1 MRFQKSLLGT
11 AAILYA
17 IGLAQPGD
25 ALAQGQPVK
34 GGQVIV
40 GIGGDPPVVNPDV
53 TTGIP
58 DQFTGC
64 LVYEGL
70 IRVKVDSTIDP
81 MLATKWSVSP
91 DGKTYT
97 FDLRAAKWQDGQNFT
112 SEDVKHS
119 LTEVSAKF
127 ASVFSSAA
135 KVLDRIET
143 PAPDKVVVHLKEPF
157 GPFLMSLA
165 CQQGGAIMPAHLF
178 RGKDVLTNP
187 ATTQS
192 PMGTGPFKLA
202 EWKRG
207 DYLKFTRNATYWDPN
222 KPYLDEIVAK
232 VLPQAGARTQALLGG
247 EVDFVTGYYIQPN
260 DYSTIRANA
269 NLKVQPSGFPPSAN
283 NLFFN
288 VLRKPLDDKKVRQA
302 LTMATDRE
310 YLLRTAWFGVGEVG
324 TSPISTMIQWT
335 ANPNV
340 DYRKMYPF
348 DYAKANAALDAAGL
362 KRDANGTR
370 FQTRILYPADET
382 DFERVAVSL
391 KAMWKNVGVDVVVDG
406 LDRPT
411 VEKRAFIDSDFDLH
425 INSYTSYGDPALGLG
440 RIFLTSAIGK
450 AYSNASGYSNAEVD
464 KLFAEAEGG
473 TTEQERG
480 LVYRKAQKILADDLP
495 VLTLR
500 EFLAYDVYSSNI
512 QGLENDA
519 YLPSWTDA
527 WLKN

>member
-1 MRFQKSLLGT
+1 MGHLKISTAT
-11 AAILYA
+11 AAAL
-17 IGLAQPGD
+17 LALSVAAPAD
-25 ALAQGQPVK
+25 AQNTPK
-34 GGQVIV
+34 RGGTVIV
-40 GIGGDPPVVNPDV
+40 AIPSSPGAINPTITSSV
-53 TTGIP
+53 P
-58 DQFTGC
+58 DQVASCTI
-64 LVYEGL
+64 YEGL
-70 IRVKVDSTIDP
+70 VKISGQKILP
-81 MLATKWSVSP
+81 QLAKSWSISP

-97 FDLRAAKWQDGQNFT
+97 FDLVKANWQDGKPFT
-112 SEDVKHS
+112 SEDVKWA
-119 LTEVSAKF
+119 LMEINAKVTP
-127 ASVFSSAA
+127 SFSSG
-135 KVLDRIET
+135 VGRMLESIEA
-143 PAPDKVVVHLKEPF
+143 PAPDKVILKLKQPF
-157 GPFLMSLA
+157 GPVIRSLS
-165 CQQGGAIMPAHLF
+165 CNQGGALLPKHIF
-178 RGKDVLTNP
+178 EGQNVLTTAASKEKP
-187 ATTQS
+187 L
-192 PMGTGPFKLA
+192 GTGPFKLA
-202 EWKRG
+202 EWKVG
-207 DYLKFTRNATYWDPN
+207 DFQRLVRNDDYWQPG
-222 KPYLDEIVAK
+222 KPYLDTVIVK
-232 VLPQAGARTQALLGG
+232 VIPQSTGRVQALKAG
-247 EVDFVTGYYIQPN
+247 EIDYIPYYFIPAN
-260 DYSTIRANA
+260 DLAQFQNNPKYTIEET
-269 NLKVQPSGFPPSAN
+269 KVQPAQAM
-283 NLFFN
+283 LFFN
-288 VLRKPLDDKKVRQA
+288 LRKKPLDDKKVRQA
-302 LTMATDRE
+302 LMMATDRD
-310 YLLRTAWFGVGEVG
+310 YLIKNGWLGMGRAGTAPFTKGLAWAAD
-324 TSPISTMIQWT
+324 PDI
-335 ANPNV
+335 
-340 DYRKMYPF
+340 DYNKMYPF